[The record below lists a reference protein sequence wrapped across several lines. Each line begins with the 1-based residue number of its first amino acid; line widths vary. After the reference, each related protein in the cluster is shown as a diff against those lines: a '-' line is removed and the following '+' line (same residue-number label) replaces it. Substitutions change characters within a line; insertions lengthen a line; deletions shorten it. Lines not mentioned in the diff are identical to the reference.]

1 MKKEKFETLLTIWK
15 VIDTTFDIV
24 QFIVRICCMY
34 ITSHKLLPDILFRA
48 MELLFL
54 ETRQDVL
61 YQSIQV
67 EQVRN
72 S

>member
-1 MKKEKFETLLTIWK
+1 M
-15 VIDTTFDIV
+15 
-24 QFIVRICCMY
+24 
-34 ITSHKLLPDILFRA
+34 TSHKLLPDLLFRA

-54 ETRQDVL
+54 ETRLEVL